1 MTFKAI
7 TTVAALNALDQDQ
20 IVAGYRAGMRNEP
33 DYTQRDQGYWHGY
46 MNGQVDTRRMPIS
59 PEQQQLCQAVIDS
72 GEFKNMFA
80 ERH

>member
-7 TTVAALNALDQDQ
+7 TTVEALNALNQDQ
-20 IVAGYRAGMRNEP
+20 IVAGYRAGLRDEP

-46 MNGQVDTRRMPIS
+46 MNGQVDKHRMPIS
-59 PEQQQLCQAVIDS
+59 AEQRQLARALIDS
-72 GEFKNMFA
+72 GEFQNMFA